1 MKTIADLLEAAG
13 SDTVTVRGR
22 IVRAVVRVPVQEGS
36 TLHIIRRGVGAPR
49 PQGLKLALN
58 DGELE
63 ANGILSPAMTMWS
76 HTAPAETT
84 LKVRGAGAA
93 TMDVWNSWLLGE
105 VDSAWIGNAGIV
117 AQATDRGH
125 LLRCSDGVGEPS
137 FGDLVVEL
145 VVRKP
150 TD

>member
-1 MKTIADLLEAAG
+1 MKTIADLLEGAG

-22 IVRAVVRVPVQEGS
+22 IVRAVVRVPVQAGS
-36 TLHIIRRGVGAPR
+36 TIQVIRRGVGAPR
-49 PQGLKLALN
+49 PQGLKLSLN

-63 ANGILSPAMTMWS
+63 CNGILSPAMTIWS
-76 HTAPAETT
+76 HTAPEETSVV
-84 LKVRGAGAA
+84 VRGERAA
-93 TMDVWNSWLLGE
+93 TMDVWNCWLLGE

-137 FGDLVVEL
+137 FSDLVVEL
-145 VVRKP
+145 VVRRP
-150 TD
+150 GG